1 MYATNLLNT
10 APSKT
15 HIYGFVIRGS
25 KIQISYYDRAEAIK
39 SPMIDLEDKV
49 RLVAL
54 ELRGKRNIPFEFVA
68 AIMTVGKS
76 AKIWPWLSG
85 WDATKFQPNELSNKI
100 PIKER
105 PST

>member
-49 RLVAL
+49 RLKNFIWTIVL
-54 ELRGKRNIPFEFVA
+54 LTDELHNQICQIAQLCFREKGKVI
-68 AIMTVGKS
+68 G
-76 AKIWPWLSG
+76 L
-85 WDATKFQPNELSNKI
+85 
-100 PIKER
+100 
-105 PST
+105 